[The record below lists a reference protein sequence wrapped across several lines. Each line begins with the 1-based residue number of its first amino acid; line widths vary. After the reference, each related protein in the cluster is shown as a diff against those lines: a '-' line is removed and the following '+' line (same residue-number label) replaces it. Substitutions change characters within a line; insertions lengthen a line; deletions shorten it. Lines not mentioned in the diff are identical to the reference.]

1 MRRLLRAVCS
11 RWLLIVVAASVIV
24 APDRAWA
31 QDQKQVL
38 VLYSNR
44 RDAQIATV
52 GDRDLPRILGGGRP
66 NSVDYYSEFIDRI
79 RLSRTDYVAA
89 FRDFLRLKYGGHPF
103 DVIIAMD
110 DSALEF
116 VEKTRQELFPA
127 TPVVFFSIQR
137 APRRLPNS
145 TGISA
150 PLNLAATL
158 GLAFAL
164 QPDLE
169 HVFVVGDAE
178 AANKVYEDTAR
189 EQFRPFEPRI
199 DFTYLSGLATSE
211 LESRLA
217 ALPARSMVYYLI
229 VYRDA
234 RAENFEPLAY
244 LDRICGVANAPTYSW
259 VDSTMDRGI
268 IGGSLRSQAAQVEA
282 VGALA
287 LRVLRGEP
295 ADSIPIASPDL
306 NVAQVD
312 WRQLRRWG
320 ISEARVPVGTRVL
333 FRDPT
338 VWDRYRAYILVALAL
353 LLAQSALIGGL
364 LVQRS
369 RRRHAEERLVASQA
383 KLQASYDQI
392 SDLGGRLLQAQEDE
406 RARIARELHD
416 DVGQQIALVVAD
428 LQKASDFGER
438 FARAALSRAHA
449 LGKSVHDLSHRLHP
463 VKLRLL
469 GLPAALNSLQ
479 HELARPGVTI
489 AFTHENVPHPVP
501 PDVTLCVYRV
511 VQEAVQNALKH
522 SGAREILIHLQG
534 AAAMLTVSVVDDG
547 AGFDVS
553 TRMGRGLGLVSMNER
568 LEAVGGSLRIHSAPG
583 EGTRLKIKVPIRAD
597 GSVELAG

>member
-1 MRRLLRAVCS
+1 MPGSFKPAS
-11 RWLLIVVAASVIV
+11 GRWVLVAAIAGAFVPADTV
-24 APDRAWA
+24 TA

-38 VLYSNR
+38 VLYSTR

-52 GDRDLPRILGGGRP
+52 GDRELPRILGDGRP

-79 RLSRTDYVAA
+79 RLSSTDYVTA

-103 DVIIAMD
+103 DLLIAMD
-110 DSALEF
+110 DESLEF
-116 VEKTRQELFPA
+116 VENTREELFPT
-127 TPVVFFSIQR
+127 TPVVFFSQER
-137 APRRLPNS
+137 SPRRPANS
-145 TGISA
+145 TGVSA
-150 PLNLAATL
+150 PLNLAATIT
-158 GLAFAL
+158 LATAL
-164 QPDLE
+164 QPDVE
-169 HVFVVGDAE
+169 HLFVVDDAE
-178 AANKVYEDTAR
+178 AANMVYENTAR
-189 EQFRPFEPRI
+189 EQFRQFEQRI
-199 DFTYLSGLATSE
+199 DVTYLSGLATSE

-234 RAENFEPLAY
+234 QGENFQPLAY
-244 LDRICGVANAPTYSW
+244 LDRVAGAANAPTYCW
-259 VDSTMDRGI
+259 VDSAIGHGI
-268 IGGSLRSQAAQVEA
+268 VGGSLRSQLPQVEA
-282 VGALA
+282 IGAAA

-295 ADSIPIASPDL
+295 ADSIPIASADL

-320 ISEARVPVGTRVL
+320 ISEARVPAGTRVL
-333 FRDPT
+333 FREPT
-338 VWDRYRAYILVALAL
+338 IWDRYQVYILGALAL

-369 RRRHAEERLVASQA
+369 RRRSAEERLVASQA
-383 KLQASYDQI
+383 KLRASYDQI

-416 DVGQQIALVVAD
+416 DLGQQIALVVAD
-428 LQKASDFGER
+428 LQKASDLGER

-489 AFTHENVPHPVP
+489 AFTHENVPSPLP

-534 AAAMLTVSVVDDG
+534 SGGGLTVSVVDDG

-553 TRMGRGLGLVSMNER
+553 TKFGKGLGLLSMNER
-568 LEAVGGSLRIHSAPG
+568 LETIGGSLKIRSAPG
-583 EGTRLKIKVPIRAD
+583 EGTRLKIKVPVEAG
-597 GSVELAG
+597 GSAKLAG